1 MGGNSKW
8 GDKDVKL
15 NLDVPKKKF
24 FKLFVTVGV
33 YIYIQKIVNTVESA

>member
-1 MGGNSKW
+1 MGGQGCKT
-8 GDKDVKL
+8 KL
-15 NLDVPKKKF
+15 GCSEKKF